1 MAGKPVSL
9 EVARSHAARCLRGQL
24 GDKSRSNYR
33 PTQRR
38 FLNYMLATHETLC
51 SNALKEFLVPPL
63 PTEKQLDAI
72 LDACLDASKAQ
83 MPNISPIK
91 WTDFENHPTNGCVRE
106 DVRCGR
112 GGDRSYAV
120 IVMMRQSWWC
130 NGDAGCGSRGG
141 DGDDIVV
148 VVMEMMMSRW

>member
-91 WTDFENHPTNGCVRE
+91 WTDFENHPTNIYAEWLSSLRLK
-106 DVRCGR
+106 DGR
-112 GGDRSYAV
+112 VLLSYGNRKV
-120 IVMMRQSWWC
+120 
-130 NGDAGCGSRGG
+130 
-141 DGDDIVV
+141 
-148 VVMEMMMSRW
+148 